1 MTYWK
6 PVLGRLA
13 LSTASLAIIAGLGG
27 FMGAILGAVFELML
41 QALAGLALEPLTVI
55 PLFMILG
62 LVLSLIWGLSLLVQN
77 RTPASVTPP
86 AGQ

>member
-1 MTYWK
+1 
-6 PVLGRLA
+6 
-13 LSTASLAIIAGLGG
+13 
-27 FMGAILGAVFELML
+27 MGAILGAVFELML